1 MKKEPPWKIIPTIGL
16 IFIIVIISGCTTPE
30 KNYENDLVSF
40 TVPGNWSVDKTKF
53 NDELASLRPINANNP
68 IIYIHS
74 TDLQPTE
81 IIDGYIDNYPTE
93 YPRFQVVTRE
103 PVKVNGI
110 EGEKLVF
117 KNTGQG
123 DIFLLG
129 PDFYSV
135 VVVFEENNHTY
146 VITSTESL
154 EHTYYSQV
162 EPALNVLLNS
172 IKIK

>member
-1 MKKEPPWKIIPTIGL
+1 MTNKSSWKFILSVGL
-16 IFIIVIISGCTTPE
+16 ISIIVIISGCTTSE
-30 KNYENDLVSF
+30 RNYENDLVSF
-40 TVPGNWSVDKTKF
+40 TVPGNWSVDETKF
-53 NDELASLRPINANNP
+53 SDELASLRPMYANYP
-68 IIYIHS
+68 LIYIHS

-81 IIDGYIDNYPTE
+81 IIEGYINNYPTE

-103 PVKVNGI
+103 PVEVNGVK
-110 EGEKLVF
+110 GEKLVF

-123 DIFLLG
+123 DVLLIG

-135 VVVFEENNHTY
+135 VVVFNENNQTY
-146 VITSTESL
+146 IISSTESM

-162 EPALNVLLNS
+162 EPALDVLLNS

>member
-1 MKKEPPWKIIPTIGL
+1 MKNESPWKFILIVGL
-16 IFIIVIISGCTTPE
+16 ISIIVIISGCTTSE
-30 KNYENDLVSF
+30 RNYENDLVSF
-40 TVPGNWSVDKTKF
+40 TVPENWSVDKTKF
-53 NDELASLRPINANNP
+53 SDELASLRPMYANYP

-81 IIDGYIDNYPTE
+81 IIDGYVSNYPTE
-93 YPRFQVVTRE
+93 YPRFQVVARE
-103 PVKVNGI
+103 PVEVNGV

-123 DIFLLG
+123 DVLLIG
-129 PDFYSV
+129 PDFYSA
-135 VVVFEENNHTY
+135 VVVFKENNQTY
-146 VITSTESL
+146 IISSTESM

-162 EPALNVLLNS
+162 EPALDVLLNS

>member
-1 MKKEPPWKIIPTIGL
+1 MKKESPWKIIPTIGL

-30 KNYENDLVSF
+30 KNYENDLISF
-40 TVPGNWSVDKTKF
+40 TVPENWSVDKTKF
-53 NDELASLRPINANNP
+53 SDELASLRPVHANYP

-74 TDLQPTE
+74 TDLQPAE

-110 EGEKLVF
+110 EGEKLLF

-123 DIFLLG
+123 DVLLIG

-135 VVVFEENNHTY
+135 VVVFEENNQTY
-146 VITSTESL
+146 IITSTESM

>member
-1 MKKEPPWKIIPTIGL
+1 MP
-16 IFIIVIISGCTTPE
+16 VHA
-30 KNYENDLVSF
+30 NY
-40 TVPGNWSVDKTKF
+40 
-53 NDELASLRPINANNP
+53 P

-74 TDLQPTE
+74 TDLQPAE

-110 EGEKLVF
+110 EGEKLLF

-123 DIFLLG
+123 DVLLIG

-135 VVVFEENNHTY
+135 VVVFEENNQTY
-146 VITSTESL
+146 IITSTESM

-162 EPALNVLLNS
+162 ELH
-172 IKIK
+172 